1 MSAAPLVRVE
11 GLSKSF
17 PVTTGWL
24 RRRVARADVVRQVS
38 FSITAGEPLALVG
51 ESGSGKS
58 TIARL
63 VLRLLKQDRGT
74 VHYRG
79 TDLDSLPERDLRA
92 WRRHAQ
98 IVFQDPLASL
108 NPRLNV
114 REALVAPMHL
124 HRLASSEEDSER
136 QASELL
142 SKVGLRDEH
151 LSRYPHELSS
161 GQRQRVSLA
170 RALAVR
176 PEFLVADEILSALD
190 ANVQAQ
196 IVNLLI
202 ELKAKLGLSYLFIS
216 HDLAMVRHL
225 SDRVAVLYAGRIVE
239 IGSTARVFSTP
250 RHPYTEALLAA
261 APRVGHKTAR
271 QPRLIEGEPPS
282 PLELP
287 NGCAFHPRCPLA
299 QEVCRR
305 KMPELQMDRYGN
317 SVACHVRSSTEGDPS
332 PRPTPA
338 NDGRSLDR
346 LAPK

>member
-1 MSAAPLVRVE
+1 MIAAAPLVRVE

-24 RRRVARADVVRQVS
+24 RRRIAHADVVREVS
-38 FSITAGEPLALVG
+38 FSIAVGETFALVG

-63 VLRLLKQDRGT
+63 LLRLLKQDRGA
-74 VHYRG
+74 VFYRG
-79 TDLDSLPERDLRA
+79 TDLDGLTDRDLRA

-108 NPRLNV
+108 NPRLSV
-114 REALVAPMHL
+114 HEALVAPMRL
-124 HRLASSEEDSER
+124 HGLASSEQDSER
-136 QASELL
+136 QAKELL
-142 SKVGLRDEH
+142 SRVGLRDEY
-151 LSRYPHELSS
+151 LGRYPHELSS

-170 RALAVR
+170 RALTVR

-202 ELKAKLGLSYLFIS
+202 ELKADLGLSYLFIS

-239 IGSTARVFSTP
+239 IGSTERVFSMP

-261 APRVGHKTAR
+261 APRVGLKTAR
-271 QPRLIEGEPPS
+271 RPRLIEGEPQRLLQGEPPS
-282 PLELP
+282 PLKLP
-287 NGCAFHPRCPLA
+287 SGCAFHPRCSLA

-305 KMPELQMDRYGN
+305 ETPALQRDEREV
-317 SVACHVRSSTEGDPS
+317 SAACHVRSSNPVED
-332 PRPTPA
+332 
-338 NDGRSLDR
+338 
-346 LAPK
+346 